1 MTEPSAAHWY
11 PTAAYLYTLH
21 LDGPALAWEYLRRHP
36 DYRLDWQRR
45 RRWPQ
50 ASHRWGCACWR
61 TRHWTHAMRILS
73 GFPTTLPW
81 CSSIPTLIR
90 HPMPMLSRSG
100 ASPATST

>member
-36 DYRLDWQRR
+36 DDRLDW
-45 RRWPQ
+45 
-50 ASHRWGCACWR
+50 HL
-61 TRHWTHAMRILS
+61 THAMRILS
-73 GFPTTLPW
+73 GVPTTLPW